1 MYLQTMS
8 ILTVNVGSSS
18 LKLAVYETKNL
29 DRKAA
34 LAVERVGSTGAR
46 LTVKRS
52 DRSFEHKIEAKDVA
66 SAIDD
71 VFQRVPELFASDL
84 DAIGHRIVHGGG
96 NHPKPA
102 AITPSLLHELRELG
116 HLDPT
121 HMPQSLSVIGSM
133 THRFSNV
140 PQFACFDTAFHHSMP
155 DVAQCYP
162 LPQWTVKAGVRRY
175 GFHGLSCESIIGQL
189 KQLDARAIAGRMLIA
204 HLGNGASVTAVREG
218 ASVDTSM
225 GFSPTGGLMMGTR
238 SGDLD
243 PTVVTF
249 LARTRTLT
257 PDGIEK
263 LLNKESGLLGVS
275 GQSQDMR
282 DLLGRAASDPRAADA
297 IELYCYVARK
307 HFGMLTAALGGVD
320 TIVFTGGVGEHAAL
334 IREKICGDLGHLG
347 VQLDRKRNAAN
358 DAVISAEKSRVVV
371 RVIATDEDLV
381 IARHVAALLT
391 KEASNV

>member
-1 MYLQTMS
+1 M
-8 ILTVNVGSSS
+8 
-18 LKLAVYETKNL
+18 
-29 DRKAA
+29 
-34 LAVERVGSTGAR
+34 
-46 LTVKRS
+46 
-52 DRSFEHKIEAKDVA
+52 
-66 SAIDD
+66 
-71 VFQRVPELFASDL
+71 PELFASGFE
-84 DAIGHRIVHGGG
+84 AIGHRVVHGGG
-96 NHPKPA
+96 NHPEPA
-102 AITPSLLHELRELG
+102 AITPGLLHELRELG
-116 HLDPT
+116 RLDPT

-133 THRFSNV
+133 TRRFSNV

-155 DVAQCYP
+155 DVAQWYP
-162 LPQWTVKAGVRRY
+162 LPQWTVKVGVRRY

-238 SGDLD
+238 CGDLD

-249 LARTRTLT
+249 LARARAMT
-257 PDGIEK
+257 PEAVEK
-263 LLNKESGLLGVS
+263 VVNEESGLLGVS
-275 GQSQDMR
+275 GQSRDMR

-307 HFGMLTAALGGVD
+307 HFGGLAAVLGGVD
-320 TIVFTGGVGEHAAL
+320 TIVFTGGVGEHARA

-347 VQLDRKRNAAN
+347 VRLDRKRNAAN
-358 DAVISAEKSRVVV
+358 DAIISAENSRVVV

-381 IARHVAALLT
+381 IARHVTALFT
-391 KEASNV
+391 KGTSDV